1 MRLRRAAGAVLILV
15 AAIGSMIVKEET
27 ERLEIPEPAVTSAAS
42 HSTKQYLNE
51 SPEQEYV
58 KVYPKPATETGEV
71 VPTETPVREELDRS
85 MESAF
90 VLTICGSRIA
100 VGSETS
106 EEALKKRPGWLDT
119 SAHPGETGVC
129 VVYGHRNRRHLRV
142 LEKVELGEEITVTVE
157 EGSVFHYIVT
167 EIDVADDLSE
177 IVIPSVAEPALMLV
191 TCYPFHYSGNA
202 PQKYVVVAKGI
213 EER

>member
-15 AAIGSMIVKEET
+15 AAIGSMIVKGENEW
-27 ERLEIPEPAVTSAAS
+27 LEIPEPAVTFAVS
-42 HSTKQYLNE
+42 HSTKQYLDE

-71 VPTETPVREELDRS
+71 DPTETPMREELDRS

-119 SAHPGETGVC
+119 SARPGETGVC

-142 LEKVELGEEITVTVE
+142 LEKVELGEEIMVTVE
-157 EGSVFHYIVT
+157 ESSVFHYIVT
-167 EIDVADDLSE
+167 GIDVADDLSE